1 MIPKQVSAVLAR
13 LPRYPG
19 SWAFTRGLNAL
30 LVPKLASDVGAALE
44 GKQFRLRVLDAGIAF
59 TFAWQGGRFV
69 PTTGERQA
77 DLSIGAS
84 AHDFWRLARREED
97 PDTLFFSRR
106 LSLEGDTELGLLFKN
121 SLDALELPSWLK

>member
-1 MIPKQVSAVLAR
+1 MIPKPVSAVLAR
-13 LPRYPG
+13 LPRFPG
-19 SWAFTRGLNAL
+19 SWGFTRGLNTL
-30 LVPKLASDVGAALE
+30 LVPQLASDVGAALE
-44 GKQFRLRVLDAGIAF
+44 GKHFRLRVADAGLAF
-59 TFAWQGGRFV
+59 TFSWKGGRFV
-69 PTTGERQA
+69 PTSGERPA

-84 AHDFWRLARREED
+84 AHDLWRLARREED